1 MPYYNIM
8 VTRAYHPEGPHRLV
22 PTSGADHALTWPE
35 AVAEWQRRTS
45 WESYYRPAATDERGG
60 DSHLLYHVVP
70 A

>member
-1 MPYYNIM
+1 MRYNIM

-22 PTSGADHALTWPE
+22 HAHAKPKLTWPE

-45 WESYYRPAATDERGG
+45 WESQDRPAATDERGG
-60 DSHLLYHVVP
+60 DSQLLYHVVP